1 MKRVILAAVLALASS
16 VAFADVTSVLLD
28 GKKIR
33 SMSAEEFISAVRSA
47 PDVNVRGKFRA
58 TPLHVAAVLGTPDN
72 IIALV
77 GAGADLNARDNYGW
91 TPLHAA
97 AGAGTPANITS
108 LINAGAGVET
118 RSDIGFTP
126 LHVAAAIGT
135 PDNITTLLDAGASG
149 GAKDEDGMTPFG
161 RAGDNEKVKETAAYE
176 ALNDAQY
183 K

>member
-1 MKRVILAAVLALASS
+1 MKHAFLAAAIILTSS
-16 VAFADVTSVLLD
+16 VAFADVTSDLLD

-33 SMSAEEFISAVRSA
+33 SMSAEEFVAAVRSA

-97 AGAGTPANITS
+97 AGAGTPANIIA
-108 LINAGAGVET
+108 LVGAGAGVET

-135 PDNITTLLDAGASG
+135 PDKITALLDVGASG
-149 GAKDEDGMTPFG
+149 SAKDEDGKTPFG
-161 RAGDNEKVKETAAYE
+161 HAGDNAKVKGTAAYW